1 MKGKIYMKEKLNI
14 KNRIAGYNIPT
25 FIDVPDNAQD
35 IIILCHGFGGSK
47 DNAISKMISKMMTDN
62 GIGVIA
68 FDFPI
73 HGESK
78 AKVDEFTVENCIED
92 INTIRTFIRENFSKK
107 DISLFATSFG
117 GYIAI
122 NSFLDGNEFYKYV
135 ILKSP
140 AVNMKD
146 VLINCLLK
154 EKFEDYQKNGVAKMG
169 RNGKLKVT
177 YNFYQNLVENDIL
190 RRNNNLKQKM
200 LIFHGTEDDTAL
212 IDDTERFTTLNS
224 EVTRLIKI
232 PKENHKMKIESVEKI
247 SGYIIKCIKEKRKN
261 KIIDGR

>member
-1 MKGKIYMKEKLNI
+1 MKDKLNI

-25 FIDVPDNAQD
+25 FIDIPENSQD
-35 IIILCHGFGGSK
+35 IIIMCHGFGGNKDDFISK
-47 DNAISKMISKMMTDN
+47 IISKMITDN
-62 GIGVIA
+62 GIGIVA

-78 AKVDEFTVENCIED
+78 AKMDEFTVENCVAD
-92 INTIRTFIRENFSKK
+92 INTIREFIRENFPQKS
-107 DISLFATSFG
+107 ISLLATSFG

-140 AVNMKD
+140 AINMKD

-154 EKFEDYQKNGVAKMG
+154 EKFEDYQKNGAAKMG
-169 RNGKLKVT
+169 RNGKIKVT
-177 YNFYQNLVENDIL
+177 YDFYQNLVENDIL

-200 LIFHGTEDDTAL
+200 LIFHGAEDDTAL
-212 IDDTERFTTLNS
+212 IDDTERFITLNG

-232 PKENHKMKIESVEKI
+232 PKENHKMKIETIEKI
-247 SGYIIKCIKEKRKN
+247 LGYIIKCIKEERTN
-261 KIIDGR
+261 KVIDGR

>member
-1 MKGKIYMKEKLNI
+1 MKEKLNI
-14 KNRIAGYNIPT
+14 KNRITGYNIPT
-25 FIDVPDNAQD
+25 LIEIPESSKDV
-35 IIILCHGFGGSK
+35 IIMCHGFGGEKGNSISK
-47 DNAISKMISKMMTDN
+47 KISKMITDE
-62 GIGVIA
+62 GIGVVA

-78 AKVDEFTVENCIED
+78 AKIDEFTVENCVAD
-92 INTIRTFIRENFSKK
+92 INTIREFIKENFPQK

-146 VLINCLLK
+146 VLKNCLLK

-177 YNFYQNLVENDIL
+177 YNFYENLVKDDIL
-190 RRNNNLKQKM
+190 RENNNLKQKM

-212 IDDTERFTTLNS
+212 IDDTERFTALNS
-224 EVTRLIKI
+224 KVTRLIKI
-232 PKENHKMKIESVEKI
+232 PKENHKMKIESIEKI
-247 SGYIIKCIKEKRKN
+247 LGYIIRCMKEERKV
-261 KIIDGR
+261 KIVAER